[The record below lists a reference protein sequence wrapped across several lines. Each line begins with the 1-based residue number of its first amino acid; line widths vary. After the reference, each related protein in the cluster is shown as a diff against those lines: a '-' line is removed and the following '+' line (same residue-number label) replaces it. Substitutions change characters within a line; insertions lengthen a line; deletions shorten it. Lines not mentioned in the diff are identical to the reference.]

1 MSLCTVTELRSVLG
15 IGALYTDATLQETCD
30 AADKV
35 LLPLLWS
42 NTYYAVGHSNQGNVG
57 TLYFDDYVQDIF
69 YVGQTVTVANAGAHF
84 SGSHTITSVGDTTI
98 QYATDHLTSSPY
110 HPFQPYATVSATQ
123 YTNWTADAAVQQA
136 ALMISI
142 DIWQAV
148 TRQVWAQS
156 VLMAVPSHIVLAIRC
171 LVRFAASSLMLSP
184 LAVWSDEYLQHSP

>member
-142 DIWQAV
+142 DIWQA
-148 TRQVWAQS
+148 RNAAGMGS
-156 VLMAVPSHIVLAIRC
+156 VGIDGSPVPYRLGNTLLGKVRGLIAHALAPGGM
-171 LVRFAASSLMLSP
+171 VG
-184 LAVWSDEYLQHSP
+184 